1 MKLSAIHADLK
12 VKVIVE
18 SKCSK
23 SSQLY
28 VFKYMVINVEGF
40 PHAKR
45 KSSKSD
51 HQKAVYSLTKFIHRC
66 FIHSELVDENSLMK
80 YSKITDRIIH
90 IIAEKY
96 RTYLNKYFRAP
107 DKSMERSDNTK

>member
-1 MKLSAIHADLK
+1 MKLSFIHEDLK
-12 VKVIVE
+12 DKVIVE

-66 FIHSELVDENSLMK
+66 YQNSGLVDENSLMK
-80 YSKITDRIIH
+80 YDKITDRIIH
-90 IIAEKY
+90 KIAEKY
-96 RTYLNKYFRAP
+96 RTYLKNV
-107 DKSMERSDNTK
+107 